1 MTGITAGGFVSD
13 LSEIFEIVG
22 AGASGVNAVDDVAD
36 TGGGRGSDGVWIS
49 PGARGLADTGIDAEP
64 KTAGP
69 EFILK

>member
-1 MTGITAGGFVSD
+1 M
-13 LSEIFEIVG
+13 G